1 MVLPTIRNV
10 LETIVGG
17 FMSET
22 LTGTIIYCVGLFVG
36 AMFLSTHSEMENI
49 LGTTYAELSS
59 MKREC
64 ELVMPRNQECVAS
77 IVFLPTAIEE

>member
-1 MVLPTIRNV
+1 MVLLGDEHV

-17 FMSET
+17 FMGQV
-22 LTGTIIYCVGLFVG
+22 LLGLLIYFAGLIVGSMLFSKH
-36 AMFLSTHSEMENI
+36 AEMEKI
-49 LGTTYAELSS
+49 LGTTYYELSS

-64 ELVMPRNQECVAS
+64 ELVIPRNQECVAS